1 MPSRIALAALSLL
14 LAAAPAFAHHPMGGA
29 VPETFMHG
37 LLSGIG
43 HPVIGIDHF
52 AFVVAVG
59 LAAAFMRNVWAPP
72 LAAIAGMTAGCLLTV
87 GALALPMVEPV
98 VALSVL
104 LLGGMVL
111 FGRGLPA
118 PAAALLFAF
127 AGLFHGAAY
136 GEAVIGAEP
145 TPVVAY
151 LVGLAAVQMAIA
163 LASAALVQRRVEG
176 GLGCGLATAACGRG
190 LRRHRPRLH
199 RRGAGGR
206 AARLNAPDR
215 RITGAFASASSRRAA
230 PRGLRPSPGR
240 SSRTGA

>member
-1 MPSRIALAALSLL
+1 MPSRIALAGLPVLF
-14 LAAAPAFAHHPMGGA
+14 AAAPAFAHHPMGGA
-29 VPETFMHG
+29 VPSTFMQG

-52 AFVVAVG
+52 AFVVALG

-72 LAAIAGMTAGCLLTV
+72 LAAVAGMAAGCLLAV
-87 GALALPMVEPV
+87 GSVALPMVEAA

-118 PAAALLFAF
+118 PAAAILFAF

-136 GEAVIGAEP
+136 GAAVIGAEP

-151 LVGLAAVQMAIA
+151 LVGLAVVQMAIA
-163 LASAALVQRRVEG
+163 LGAAFLVRGVGKAASAAALQPRLAGAVCAG
-176 GLGCGLATAACGRG
+176 IGLAFTVEA
-190 LRRHRPRLH
+190 LE
-199 RRGAGGR
+199 GALLG
-206 AARLNAPDR
+206 
-215 RITGAFASASSRRAA
+215 
-230 PRGLRPSPGR
+230 
-240 SSRTGA
+240 

>member
-1 MPSRIALAALSLL
+1 MPSRIAFAALPLL

-29 VPETFMHG
+29 APETFMHG

-72 LAAIAGMTAGCLLTV
+72 LAAVTGMAAGCLLTV
-87 GALALPMVEPV
+87 GSVALPMVEPV
-98 VALSVL
+98 IALSVL

-118 PAAALLFAF
+118 PAAALLFAL

-145 TPVVAY
+145 TPVLAY
-151 LVGLAAVQMAIA
+151 LVGLAVVQMAIA
-163 LASAALVQRRVEG
+163 LGTAFLVRGVWKAGSAAALQPRLAGAVCAG
-176 GLGCGLATAACGRG
+176 IGLAFTVEA
-190 LRRHRPRLH
+190 LE
-199 RRGAGGR
+199 GALLG
-206 AARLNAPDR
+206 
-215 RITGAFASASSRRAA
+215 
-230 PRGLRPSPGR
+230 
-240 SSRTGA
+240 